1 MANLDCRM
9 VSLLIMHGSSPAH
22 NIFDGIWIV
31 DPRSAGAHNSVKSF
45 GKGPNCTFQGLQAL
59 LLGQRRVVGI
69 EPMSCLLESL
79 EAVMSPLPPWS
90 HSFKV
95 PSIDQTRRLLD
106 RRVWLVR
113 GIQGTSE
120 KDASSLA
127 KSWSPIKPLC
137 RHVSVAVTTLLSVA
151 RLLKRDFSSNC
162 PHIATRISTHAFD
175 YEIWGIVKGIADGGD
190 HCY

>member
-9 VSLLIMHGSSPAH
+9 VSLLIMHGSSP
-22 NIFDGIWIV
+22 
-31 DPRSAGAHNSVKSF
+31 SVKSF

-90 HSFKV
+90 HSFKI
-95 PSIDQTRRLLD
+95 PSIDQTRRLMD
-106 RRVWLVR
+106 RRAWLVR
-113 GIQGTSE
+113 SIQGTNE
-120 KDASSLA
+120 KDASLS

-151 RLLKRDFSSNC
+151 WLLERDFSSNC
-162 PHIATRISTHAFD
+162 PHIATRISTHTFD